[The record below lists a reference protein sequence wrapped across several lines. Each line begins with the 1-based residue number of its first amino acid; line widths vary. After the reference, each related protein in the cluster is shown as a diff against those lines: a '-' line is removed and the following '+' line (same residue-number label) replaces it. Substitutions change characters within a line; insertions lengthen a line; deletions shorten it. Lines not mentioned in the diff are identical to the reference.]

1 MRTVPFY
8 YHFAER
14 REGGLLMEA
23 IRPRSV
29 AQNPSLGKRGER
41 GEQGVKVLLR
51 VAVPANVLH
60 PVRVQNLWV
69 KRKCSVSG
77 SKRLLRRV
85 KALKKFKKL
94 CIT

>member
-51 VAVPANVLH
+51 VAVPANVLQSC
-60 PVRVQNLWV
+60 PSTELV
-69 KRKCSVSG
+69 G
-77 SKRLLRRV
+77 
-85 KALKKFKKL
+85 KKEM
-94 CIT
+94 